1 MNSADSGSQRNPS
14 VDEQIQEM
22 LGKAKPK
29 PPEDEEE
36 STDGTDEELRATE
49 SEQPSEGEEGEL
61 EGDEGEEGTEE
72 DDDAQGSDELEEG
85 EEDEDEDSDEPDEE
99 EEASDDDE
107 EGEDEEEEE
116 EEDSSDDEL
125 ARLRRE
131 NEALKRTLDQRSDA
145 SPPPEEPAS
154 EEPEVLEVPT
164 ITLVDDETYD
174 KALESREAL
183 NELLNKVRKNAIEFT
198 YEAVL
203 KRIPQVVQRQVSHE
217 SAQQKMVDDFFRA
230 NEDLLPVRRYVA
242 LEFQTLMSKNPD
254 MSYPD
259 LLTETAQ
266 IVRKSLGMTH
276 NVGRKGRPKKARR
289 KAPSTPDGSRS
300 RQQPR
305 KPSGIAAEIAAMQRI
320 R

>member
-22 LGKAKPK
+22 LGKAK

-72 DDDAQGSDELEEG
+72 DDDAQDSDEL

-99 EEASDDDE
+99 EEASDDDDE
-107 EGEDEEEEE
+107 EAGEDEEEEE

-131 NEALKRTLDQRSDA
+131 NEALKRTLDQRSDT

-259 LLTETAQ
+259 LLAETAQ